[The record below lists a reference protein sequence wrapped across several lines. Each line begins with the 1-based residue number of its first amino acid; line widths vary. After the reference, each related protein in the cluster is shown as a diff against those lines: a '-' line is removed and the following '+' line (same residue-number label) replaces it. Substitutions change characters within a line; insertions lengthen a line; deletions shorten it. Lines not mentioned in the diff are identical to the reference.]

1 MIGVEITGLE
11 APAALI
17 KRLGKNADA
26 AMSIALLRCAQRA
39 DSDIKSEVYDTFNPG
54 TGDLA
59 RKFKAVMLDAQGPTL
74 RAGAVSDL
82 VYAGIQNEGGTIL
95 PKTVKNLAIPNRNL
109 VPRGKWP
116 RKYPK
121 GSLSFVPSLKGNPR
135 RTGWL
140 IDKLS
145 KRRMFTLMKSVTIEG
160 RNYLEAA
167 QEKSEPH
174 FQRIINTELVSLIQK
189 SEKAAK

>member
-11 APAALI
+11 APAALV
-17 KRLGKNADA
+17 KRLGRNTDA

-39 DSDIKSEVYDTFNPG
+39 ESDIKSEVYDAFNPG
-54 TGDLA
+54 TGNLA
-59 RKFKAVMLDAQGPTL
+59 RSFKAVMLSAKGPEL
-74 RAGAVSDL
+74 SAGAVSDS

-95 PKTVKNLAIPNRNL
+95 PKKAKSLAIPTSL

-116 RKYPK
+116 SKYPK
-121 GSLSFVPSLKGNPR
+121 DSLQFVLGAKGKPPF
-135 RTGWL
+135 L
-140 IDKLS
+140 IDAVS
-145 KRRMFTLMKSVTIEG
+145 KKRMFTLVKSVTLQGKRYI
-160 RNYLEAA
+160 EAA

-174 FQRIINTELVSLIQK
+174 FQRIINTELVSLIQQ